1 MFYSEC
7 FALKFFRR
15 VSKLNASLDLYPFIS
30 TCEQWAISSLSGGEV
45 KPCGTVGLPDDM
57 KPETMHAIF
66 IKECSA
72 LAGAS
77 DVDLGDE
84 FFTGEAETALER
96 DSILTPGHGF
106 KIAADALIQISHV
119 LVRSFF
125 TWAAIPSGPEYGLG
139 GLIC

>member
-1 MFYSEC
+1 
-7 FALKFFRR
+7 
-15 VSKLNASLDLYPFIS
+15 
-30 TCEQWAISSLSGGEV
+30 
-45 KPCGTVGLPDDM
+45 
-57 KPETMHAIF
+57 MHAIF

-72 LAGAS
+72 LAGPS

-84 FFTGEAETALER
+84 FFTATGEAWTVLER

-119 LVRSFF
+119 LVRSVF